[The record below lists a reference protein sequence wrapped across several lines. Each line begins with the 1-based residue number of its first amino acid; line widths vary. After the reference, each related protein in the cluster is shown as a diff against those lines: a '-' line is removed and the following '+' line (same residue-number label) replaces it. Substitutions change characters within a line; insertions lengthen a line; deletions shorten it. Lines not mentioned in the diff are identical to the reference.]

1 MDIAIV
7 FMVAG
12 MSSRFGGKAKQFA
25 IVGPDDE
32 TLIEYSMKEAI
43 SAGINKIIFVTGK
56 KTDSLFKDKFGD
68 MYNGVKI
75 HYAKQDFDEL
85 TRERPWG
92 TADALCS
99 AHGAV
104 DSSFI
109 ICNGD
114 DIYEKKDFQILVEH
128 LKNNEFAA
136 TMGYKLGDVIPT
148 EGKTNRGIFSVD
160 NENNIIEIK
169 EVLGI
174 DSQNLDITLNTESDL
189 CSMNLFG
196 LHKETLNHL
205 KEKLDTFKM
214 KFEGDRKAE
223 CFLPVELSNL
233 IKEGKIRMKLYEA
246 KGKWFG
252 VTNPEDEHIVKQ
264 QLKMLNK

>member
-12 MSSRFGGKAKQFA
+12 MSSRFGGNPKQFA
-25 IVGPDDE
+25 LVGPEGE

-43 SAGINKIIFVTGK
+43 SAGISKIIFVTGK
-56 KTDSLFKDKFGD
+56 KTDSFFRDKFGD
-68 MYNGVKI
+68 KYNGVKI
-75 HYAKQDFDEL
+75 YYAKQDFDEL

-99 AHGAV
+99 AYLV
-104 DSSFI
+104 IDSPFI

-128 LKNNEFAA
+128 LKDNKFGA
-136 TMGYKLGDVIPT
+136 TIGYRLGDVIPD
-148 EGKTNRGIFSVD
+148 EGKTNRGIFRVD
-160 NENNIIEIK
+160 DSGNVIEIK

-174 DSQNLDITLNTESDL
+174 EKQHLDLTMITENDL

-196 LHKETLNHL
+196 LHKETLAYL
-205 KEKLDTFKM
+205 KEKLDLFKV

-233 IKEGKIRMKLYEA
+233 IKEGKIKMKLYEA

-252 VTNPEDEHIVKQ
+252 VTNPEDEQIVKK
-264 QLKMLNK
+264 QLKLLNK